1 MARRPG
7 ISLMKTLLS
16 LTLRWCIGLLLV
28 WAALSKLAD
37 PQPFVAAIAA
47 YQMGL
52 PLPLIKLIAVALPW
66 LELLCGLLLLLSHW
80 VRAAAGLVALMFL
93 VFFLATARAWA
104 LGYEISCG
112 CLNWAFFQS
121 IAEPQTLKL
130 LESMPFA
137 TFRNLLLLLG
147 SGFVWITASA
157 VPTTTAHLPTD
168 NASAPPPA

>member
-1 MARRPG
+1 
-7 ISLMKTLLS
+7 MKTHLS
-16 LTLRWCIGLLLV
+16 LTLRCGIGLLLV

-37 PQPFVAAIAA
+37 PQPFVAAIMA

-66 LELLCGLLLLLSHW
+66 LELLCGLLLLLGHW

-112 CLNWAFFQS
+112 CLNWAFLQS
-121 IAEPQTLKL
+121 FADPQTLKL
-130 LESMPFA
+130 LESLPFA

-147 SGFVWITASA
+147 IGFVWINASA
-157 VPTTTAHLPTD
+157 APTTTEQLPKD
-168 NASAPPPA
+168 NVNAPPPA